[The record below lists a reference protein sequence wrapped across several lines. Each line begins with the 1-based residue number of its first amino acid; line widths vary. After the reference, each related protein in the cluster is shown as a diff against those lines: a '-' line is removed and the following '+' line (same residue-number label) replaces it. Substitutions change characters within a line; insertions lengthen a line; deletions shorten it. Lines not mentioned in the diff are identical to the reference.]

1 MKPASF
7 TYHAP
12 KTVEETVALL
22 AEHAADDGRILA
34 GGQSLVPTMA
44 FRLARPPHLID
55 INNVD
60 GLDRLEVDGDSL
72 HIGARVRHA
81 AFHTPVC
88 DGPLGALLSTVV
100 AKIAHLPIR
109 LRGTF
114 CGSVAHAD
122 PASEWC
128 LVTATLDGEMVA
140 MKKGGE
146 RRIAARDYFE
156 GVMSTALAEDEL
168 LAAVR
173 LPMPAEGTKFG
184 FQEFSRRAGD
194 FAIAMALATYRIE
207 DGRIA
212 DAHIGVGGAE
222 DRPRR
227 VKEAE
232 DALNGQEPGASAFAA
247 AADAAAKAVDPM
259 EDAQNSALYRRDLV
273 RAMTERALAA
283 ADQS

>member
-7 TYHAP
+7 SYYAP
-12 KTVEETVALL
+12 KTVEEAVALL

-60 GLDRLEVDGDSL
+60 GLDRLAVEGNAL

-140 MKKGGE
+140 MRQGGE
-146 RRIAARDYFE
+146 RVIAAQDYFE

-173 LPMPAEGTKFG
+173 LPMLAEGTKFG

-194 FAIAMALATYRIE
+194 FAIAMALVTYRLE
-207 DGRIA
+207 GGKIA
-212 DAHIGVGGAE
+212 DAHIGIGGAE

-227 VKEAE
+227 ITEAE
-232 DALNGQEPGASAFAA
+232 DALNSKEPGDAAFAEA
-247 AADAAAKAVDPM
+247 AEIAAVDPM
-259 EDAQNSALYRRDLV
+259 EDAQNNALYRRDLV
-273 RAMTERALAA
+273 RAMTQRALAA
-283 ADQS
+283 AAQS